1 MEEKVPSSSCTT
13 LRNDLGNSPLPFVH
27 LAVRERG
34 SVREAFVVDI
44 SEVFPII
51 RTTIRPSSSLNVVEF
66 NPFLM
71 QQEDY
76 R

>member
-1 MEEKVPSSSCTT
+1 
-13 LRNDLGNSPLPFVH
+13 LGDSPLALVD

-51 RTTIRPSSSLNVVEF
+51 RTTIRHSSSHNVVEF
-66 NPFLM
+66 NPSTM
-71 QQEDY
+71 HGEDY